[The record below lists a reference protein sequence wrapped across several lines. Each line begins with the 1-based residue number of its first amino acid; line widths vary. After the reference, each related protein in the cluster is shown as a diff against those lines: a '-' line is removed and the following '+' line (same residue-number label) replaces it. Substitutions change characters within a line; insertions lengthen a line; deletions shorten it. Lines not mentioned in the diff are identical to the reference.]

1 MSRKFLVAIDLAK
14 NELQNAAV
22 HNLAGAPAAPVKGQL
37 YMNTTD
43 NTLYWWDGTTW
54 VAAKDAGGS
63 GFPGYGSVPAET
75 AFGLA
80 QADGVATTVARS
92 DHTHGSPV
100 HNAAAH
106 STIPLNSFAAP
117 TGPIGMA
124 GFTIGSGGTPVGQA
138 DAANKGYVDGLI
150 NGLAWKGAVRA
161 ATTANI
167 ALSGTQ
173 TIDGVAVIG
182 ADRVLVKNQ
191 TNQTENGI
199 YTCAVGAWT
208 RAVDLDAA
216 TEFPSATT
224 FVREGTANADTSW
237 TCTNDSVVIGTTN
250 VVWVQAGGPGAV
262 VAGTGMTQSGNTLNV
277 IGGTG
282 IVVAADS
289 VAVDPSYFNTWYTR
303 KASLNTSAGTTTT
316 VPHNFNTR
324 NVHVEVYRL
333 SSPWDTVECD
343 VERPDANNVT
353 VRFASAVASGEYTI
367 TVFG

>member
-22 HNLAGAPAAPVKGQL
+22 HNLAGAPASPVKGQL

-43 NTLYWWDGTTW
+43 NTLYWWNGTAW
-54 VAAKDAGGS
+54 VSAAGGGA

-75 AFGLA
+75 TFGLA

-124 GFTIGSGGTPVGQA
+124 GFTIGSVGAPVGQA

-150 NGLAWKGAVRA
+150 NGLSWKGAVRA

-167 ALSGTQ
+167 TLSNTQ

-237 TCTNDSVVIGTTN
+237 TCTNDSVIIGTTN
-250 VVWVQAGGPGAV
+250 VTWVQAGGPGAV
-262 VAGTGMTQSGNTLNV
+262 TAGAGMTQSGNTLNV
-277 IGGTG
+277 
-282 IVVAADS
+282 VAADASIS
-289 VAVDPSYFNTWYTR
+289 VTADAIAVSSTFFNGTYMR
-303 KASLNTSAGTTTT
+303 RAIANCSAATTTT
-316 VPHNFNTR
+316 VSHGFGSR
-324 NVHVEVYRL
+324 GVAVSVYRS
-333 SSPWDTVECD
+333 SSPWDEVDCD
-343 VERPDANNVT
+343 VEHLDANNVI
-353 VRFASAVASGEYTI
+353 VRFAVAPASAEYQI
-367 TVFG
+367 AVIG

>member
-14 NELQNAAV
+14 NELQNGVV
-22 HNLAGAPAAPVKGQL
+22 HNLAGAPASPAKGQL

-43 NTLYWWDGTTW
+43 NTMYWWDGTTW
-54 VAAKDAGGS
+54 QSAKGGGS
-63 GFPGYGSVPAET
+63 SFPGYGSVPAET
-75 AFGLA
+75 TFGLA

-124 GFTIGSGGTPVGQA
+124 GFTIGSVGTPLGQA

-150 NGLAWKGAVRA
+150 NGLSWKGAVRA

-216 TEFPSATT
+216 IEFPSATT

-237 TCTNDSVVIGTTN
+237 TCTNDSVIIGTTN
-250 VVWVQAGGPGAV
+250 VTWVQAGGPGAV
-262 VAGTGMTQSGNTLNV
+262 TAGAGMTQSGNTLNV

-282 IVVAADS
+282 IAVAADS
-289 VAVDPSYFNTWYTR
+289 VAIDTTYFNTNYTR
-303 KASLNTSAGTTTT
+303 RASANCVAATSTT
-316 VPHNFNTR
+316 VTHNFGLR
-324 NVHVEVYRL
+324 AVKVEVFRN
-333 SSPWDTVECD
+333 SSPWDTVDCD
-343 VERPDANNVT
+343 VERPDTNSVT
-353 VRFASAVASGEYTI
+353 VRFAVAPTAGEYTI
-367 TVFG
+367 LVFG